1 MNLVILLNLE
11 KGSFFMKRKQL
22 SGKHIGIVFGTF
34 APMHV
39 GHVDLITKAKRAN
52 DNVLVIVSGS
62 NTQEDRGTRAG
73 LSLNRRFRYVREV
86 FYDDELVVVD
96 KLDEAGMPAYPEGWV
111 PWVNRVK
118 ELIAKNTDDPEKITF
133 YVGEPEYVTE
143 LNRYYPQAQVELI
156 ERSIINISATEIR
169 DNPMENW
176 RFITKPFRRHF
187 THKVLV
193 VGSASGGKTTLV
205 KLILGITSLNEGDIL
220 VCGSSILD
228 MKNLSKV
235 RRRNIGCVFQN
246 FNLISGFTVK
256 ENILLPRYFFENGE
270 NNINEI
276 CNTLGLT
283 KEMLS
288 KSIDKISGGEKQRV
302 ALARALINNPE
313 ILIADEPTGNLDA
326 ANEQNIIE
334 LLKRINEELG
344 ITIITVT
351 HSDKVANS
359 MQSICT
365 VVDGKIEYVR
375 R

>member
-1 MNLVILLNLE
+1 MIKLVNVTKCFSDGSNVRYIFKNCNFE
-11 KGSFFMKRKQL
+11 FKKGSTTAIVGR
-22 SGKHIGIVFGTF
+22 SG
-34 APMHV
+34 
-39 GHVDLITKAKRAN
+39 L
-52 DNVLVIVSGS
+52 
-62 NTQEDRGTRAG
+62 
-73 LSLNRRFRYVREV
+73 
-86 FYDDELVVVD
+86 
-96 KLDEAGMPAYPEGWV
+96 
-111 PWVNRVK
+111 
-118 ELIAKNTDDPEKITF
+118 
-133 YVGEPEYVTE
+133 
-143 LNRYYPQAQVELI
+143 
-156 ERSIINISATEIR
+156 
-169 DNPMENW
+169 
-176 RFITKPFRRHF
+176 
-187 THKVLV
+187 
-193 VGSASGGKTTLV
+193 GKTTLV

-276 CNTLGLT
+276 CNTLGLS

-334 LLKRINEELG
+334 LKRINEELD
-344 ITIITVT
+344 ITIIIVT

>member
-1 MNLVILLNLE
+1 MIKLVNVTKCFSDGSNVRYIFKNCNFE
-11 KGSFFMKRKQL
+11 FKKGSTTAIVGR
-22 SGKHIGIVFGTF
+22 SG
-34 APMHV
+34 
-39 GHVDLITKAKRAN
+39 L
-52 DNVLVIVSGS
+52 
-62 NTQEDRGTRAG
+62 
-73 LSLNRRFRYVREV
+73 
-86 FYDDELVVVD
+86 
-96 KLDEAGMPAYPEGWV
+96 
-111 PWVNRVK
+111 
-118 ELIAKNTDDPEKITF
+118 
-133 YVGEPEYVTE
+133 
-143 LNRYYPQAQVELI
+143 
-156 ERSIINISATEIR
+156 
-169 DNPMENW
+169 
-176 RFITKPFRRHF
+176 
-187 THKVLV
+187 
-193 VGSASGGKTTLV
+193 GKTTLV

-220 VCGSSILD
+220 VCGSSVLD

-276 CNTLGLT
+276 CNTLGLS
-283 KEMLS
+283 KEILS

-344 ITIITVT
+344 ITIIIVT

>member
-1 MNLVILLNLE
+1 MIKLVNVTKCFSDGSNVRYIFKNCNFE
-11 KGSFFMKRKQL
+11 FKKGSTTAIVGR
-22 SGKHIGIVFGTF
+22 SG
-34 APMHV
+34 
-39 GHVDLITKAKRAN
+39 L
-52 DNVLVIVSGS
+52 
-62 NTQEDRGTRAG
+62 
-73 LSLNRRFRYVREV
+73 
-86 FYDDELVVVD
+86 
-96 KLDEAGMPAYPEGWV
+96 
-111 PWVNRVK
+111 
-118 ELIAKNTDDPEKITF
+118 
-133 YVGEPEYVTE
+133 
-143 LNRYYPQAQVELI
+143 
-156 ERSIINISATEIR
+156 
-169 DNPMENW
+169 
-176 RFITKPFRRHF
+176 
-187 THKVLV
+187 
-193 VGSASGGKTTLV
+193 GKTTLV

-220 VCGSSILD
+220 VCGSSVLD

-276 CNTLGLT
+276 CNTLGLS

-326 ANEQNIIE
+326 DNEQNIIE

-351 HSDKVANS
+351 HSDKAANS

>member
-1 MNLVILLNLE
+1 MIKLVNVTKCFSDGSNVRCIFKNCNFE
-11 KGSFFMKRKQL
+11 FKKGSTTAIVGR
-22 SGKHIGIVFGTF
+22 SG
-34 APMHV
+34 
-39 GHVDLITKAKRAN
+39 L
-52 DNVLVIVSGS
+52 
-62 NTQEDRGTRAG
+62 
-73 LSLNRRFRYVREV
+73 
-86 FYDDELVVVD
+86 
-96 KLDEAGMPAYPEGWV
+96 
-111 PWVNRVK
+111 
-118 ELIAKNTDDPEKITF
+118 
-133 YVGEPEYVTE
+133 
-143 LNRYYPQAQVELI
+143 
-156 ERSIINISATEIR
+156 
-169 DNPMENW
+169 
-176 RFITKPFRRHF
+176 
-187 THKVLV
+187 
-193 VGSASGGKTTLV
+193 GKTTLV

-276 CNTLGLT
+276 CNTLGLS
-283 KEMLS
+283 KEMLN

>member
-1 MNLVILLNLE
+1 MIKLVNVTKCFSDGSNVRYIFKNCNFE
-11 KGSFFMKRKQL
+11 FKKGSTTAIVGR
-22 SGKHIGIVFGTF
+22 SG
-34 APMHV
+34 
-39 GHVDLITKAKRAN
+39 L
-52 DNVLVIVSGS
+52 
-62 NTQEDRGTRAG
+62 
-73 LSLNRRFRYVREV
+73 
-86 FYDDELVVVD
+86 
-96 KLDEAGMPAYPEGWV
+96 
-111 PWVNRVK
+111 
-118 ELIAKNTDDPEKITF
+118 
-133 YVGEPEYVTE
+133 
-143 LNRYYPQAQVELI
+143 
-156 ERSIINISATEIR
+156 
-169 DNPMENW
+169 
-176 RFITKPFRRHF
+176 
-187 THKVLV
+187 
-193 VGSASGGKTTLV
+193 GKTTLV

-276 CNTLGLT
+276 CNTLGLS

-359 MQSICT
+359 M
-365 VVDGKIEYVR
+365 
-375 R
+375 

>member
-1 MNLVILLNLE
+1 MIKLVNVTKCFSDGSNVRYIFKNCNFE
-11 KGSFFMKRKQL
+11 FKKGSTTAIVGR
-22 SGKHIGIVFGTF
+22 SG
-34 APMHV
+34 
-39 GHVDLITKAKRAN
+39 LR
-52 DNVLVIVSGS
+52 
-62 NTQEDRGTRAG
+62 
-73 LSLNRRFRYVREV
+73 
-86 FYDDELVVVD
+86 
-96 KLDEAGMPAYPEGWV
+96 
-111 PWVNRVK
+111 
-118 ELIAKNTDDPEKITF
+118 
-133 YVGEPEYVTE
+133 
-143 LNRYYPQAQVELI
+143 
-156 ERSIINISATEIR
+156 
-169 DNPMENW
+169 
-176 RFITKPFRRHF
+176 
-187 THKVLV
+187 
-193 VGSASGGKTTLV
+193 KTTLV

-276 CNTLGLT
+276 CNTLGLS

>member
-1 MNLVILLNLE
+1 MIKLVNVTKCFSDGSDVRYIFKNCNFE
-11 KGSFFMKRKQL
+11 FKKGSTTAIIGR
-22 SGKHIGIVFGTF
+22 SG
-34 APMHV
+34 
-39 GHVDLITKAKRAN
+39 L
-52 DNVLVIVSGS
+52 
-62 NTQEDRGTRAG
+62 
-73 LSLNRRFRYVREV
+73 
-86 FYDDELVVVD
+86 
-96 KLDEAGMPAYPEGWV
+96 
-111 PWVNRVK
+111 
-118 ELIAKNTDDPEKITF
+118 
-133 YVGEPEYVTE
+133 
-143 LNRYYPQAQVELI
+143 
-156 ERSIINISATEIR
+156 
-169 DNPMENW
+169 
-176 RFITKPFRRHF
+176 
-187 THKVLV
+187 
-193 VGSASGGKTTLV
+193 GKTTLV

-276 CNTLGLT
+276 CNTLGLS

>member
-1 MNLVILLNLE
+1 MIKLVNVTKCFSDGSDVRYIFKNCNFE
-11 KGSFFMKRKQL
+11 FKKGSTTAIVGR
-22 SGKHIGIVFGTF
+22 SG
-34 APMHV
+34 
-39 GHVDLITKAKRAN
+39 L
-52 DNVLVIVSGS
+52 
-62 NTQEDRGTRAG
+62 
-73 LSLNRRFRYVREV
+73 
-86 FYDDELVVVD
+86 
-96 KLDEAGMPAYPEGWV
+96 
-111 PWVNRVK
+111 
-118 ELIAKNTDDPEKITF
+118 
-133 YVGEPEYVTE
+133 
-143 LNRYYPQAQVELI
+143 
-156 ERSIINISATEIR
+156 
-169 DNPMENW
+169 
-176 RFITKPFRRHF
+176 
-187 THKVLV
+187 
-193 VGSASGGKTTLV
+193 GKTTLV

-228 MKNLSKV
+228 MKDLSKV

-276 CNTLGLT
+276 CNTLGLS

>member
-1 MNLVILLNLE
+1 MIKLVNVTKCFSDGSDVRYIFKNCNFE
-11 KGSFFMKRKQL
+11 FKKGSTTAIVGR
-22 SGKHIGIVFGTF
+22 SG
-34 APMHV
+34 
-39 GHVDLITKAKRAN
+39 L
-52 DNVLVIVSGS
+52 
-62 NTQEDRGTRAG
+62 
-73 LSLNRRFRYVREV
+73 
-86 FYDDELVVVD
+86 
-96 KLDEAGMPAYPEGWV
+96 
-111 PWVNRVK
+111 
-118 ELIAKNTDDPEKITF
+118 
-133 YVGEPEYVTE
+133 
-143 LNRYYPQAQVELI
+143 
-156 ERSIINISATEIR
+156 
-169 DNPMENW
+169 
-176 RFITKPFRRHF
+176 
-187 THKVLV
+187 
-193 VGSASGGKTTLV
+193 GKTTLV

-276 CNTLGLT
+276 CNTLGLS

-334 LLKRINEELG
+334 LLKRINEELS

>member
-1 MNLVILLNLE
+1 MIKLVNVTKCFSDGSNVRYIFKNCNFE
-11 KGSFFMKRKQL
+11 FKKGSTTAIVGR
-22 SGKHIGIVFGTF
+22 SG
-34 APMHV
+34 
-39 GHVDLITKAKRAN
+39 L
-52 DNVLVIVSGS
+52 
-62 NTQEDRGTRAG
+62 
-73 LSLNRRFRYVREV
+73 
-86 FYDDELVVVD
+86 
-96 KLDEAGMPAYPEGWV
+96 
-111 PWVNRVK
+111 
-118 ELIAKNTDDPEKITF
+118 
-133 YVGEPEYVTE
+133 
-143 LNRYYPQAQVELI
+143 
-156 ERSIINISATEIR
+156 
-169 DNPMENW
+169 
-176 RFITKPFRRHF
+176 
-187 THKVLV
+187 
-193 VGSASGGKTTLV
+193 GKTTLV

-276 CNTLGLT
+276 CNTLGLS

-344 ITIITVT
+344 IIRWRIVCSLFAQLLMAKLST
-351 HSDKVANS
+351 
-359 MQSICT
+359 
-365 VVDGKIEYVR
+365 
-375 R
+375 

>member
-1 MNLVILLNLE
+1 MIKLVNVTKCFSDGSNVRYIFKNCNFE
-11 KGSFFMKRKQL
+11 FKKGSTTAIVGR
-22 SGKHIGIVFGTF
+22 SG
-34 APMHV
+34 
-39 GHVDLITKAKRAN
+39 L
-52 DNVLVIVSGS
+52 
-62 NTQEDRGTRAG
+62 
-73 LSLNRRFRYVREV
+73 
-86 FYDDELVVVD
+86 
-96 KLDEAGMPAYPEGWV
+96 
-111 PWVNRVK
+111 
-118 ELIAKNTDDPEKITF
+118 
-133 YVGEPEYVTE
+133 
-143 LNRYYPQAQVELI
+143 
-156 ERSIINISATEIR
+156 
-169 DNPMENW
+169 
-176 RFITKPFRRHF
+176 
-187 THKVLV
+187 
-193 VGSASGGKTTLV
+193 GKTTLI

-256 ENILLPRYFFENGE
+256 ENILLPRYSFENGE

-276 CNTLGLT
+276 CNTLGLS

>member
-1 MNLVILLNLE
+1 MIKLVNVTKCFSDGSDVRYIFKNCNFE
-11 KGSFFMKRKQL
+11 FKKGSTTAIVGR
-22 SGKHIGIVFGTF
+22 SG
-34 APMHV
+34 
-39 GHVDLITKAKRAN
+39 L
-52 DNVLVIVSGS
+52 
-62 NTQEDRGTRAG
+62 
-73 LSLNRRFRYVREV
+73 
-86 FYDDELVVVD
+86 
-96 KLDEAGMPAYPEGWV
+96 
-111 PWVNRVK
+111 
-118 ELIAKNTDDPEKITF
+118 
-133 YVGEPEYVTE
+133 
-143 LNRYYPQAQVELI
+143 
-156 ERSIINISATEIR
+156 
-169 DNPMENW
+169 
-176 RFITKPFRRHF
+176 
-187 THKVLV
+187 
-193 VGSASGGKTTLV
+193 GKTTLV

-276 CNTLGLT
+276 CNTLGLS
-283 KEMLS
+283 KEILS

-344 ITIITVT
+344 ITIITVI

>member
-1 MNLVILLNLE
+1 MIKLVNVTKCFSDGSNVRYIFKNCNFE
-11 KGSFFMKRKQL
+11 FKKGSTTAIVGR
-22 SGKHIGIVFGTF
+22 SG
-34 APMHV
+34 
-39 GHVDLITKAKRAN
+39 L
-52 DNVLVIVSGS
+52 
-62 NTQEDRGTRAG
+62 
-73 LSLNRRFRYVREV
+73 
-86 FYDDELVVVD
+86 
-96 KLDEAGMPAYPEGWV
+96 
-111 PWVNRVK
+111 
-118 ELIAKNTDDPEKITF
+118 
-133 YVGEPEYVTE
+133 
-143 LNRYYPQAQVELI
+143 
-156 ERSIINISATEIR
+156 
-169 DNPMENW
+169 
-176 RFITKPFRRHF
+176 
-187 THKVLV
+187 
-193 VGSASGGKTTLV
+193 GKTTLV

-276 CNTLGLT
+276 CNTLGLS

-351 HSDKVANS
+351 RSDKVANRIHLFPQLLMAKLS
-359 MQSICT
+359 T
-365 VVDGKIEYVR
+365 
-375 R
+375 

>member
-1 MNLVILLNLE
+1 MIKLVNVTKCFSDGSNVRYIFKNCNFE
-11 KGSFFMKRKQL
+11 FKKGSTTAIVGR
-22 SGKHIGIVFGTF
+22 SG
-34 APMHV
+34 
-39 GHVDLITKAKRAN
+39 L
-52 DNVLVIVSGS
+52 
-62 NTQEDRGTRAG
+62 
-73 LSLNRRFRYVREV
+73 
-86 FYDDELVVVD
+86 
-96 KLDEAGMPAYPEGWV
+96 
-111 PWVNRVK
+111 
-118 ELIAKNTDDPEKITF
+118 
-133 YVGEPEYVTE
+133 
-143 LNRYYPQAQVELI
+143 
-156 ERSIINISATEIR
+156 
-169 DNPMENW
+169 
-176 RFITKPFRRHF
+176 
-187 THKVLV
+187 
-193 VGSASGGKTTLV
+193 GKTTLV

-276 CNTLGLT
+276 CNTLGLS

-344 ITIITVT
+344 VTIITVT

>member
-1 MNLVILLNLE
+1 MIKLVN
-11 KGSFFMKRKQL
+11 
-22 SGKHIGIVFGTF
+22 V
-34 APMHV
+34 
-39 GHVDLITKAKRAN
+39 TKCFS
-52 DNVLVIVSGS
+52 DGS
-62 NTQEDRGTRAG
+62 NVRYIFKNCNFEFKNGSTTAIVGRSG
-73 LSLNRRFRYVREV
+73 L
-86 FYDDELVVVD
+86 
-96 KLDEAGMPAYPEGWV
+96 
-111 PWVNRVK
+111 
-118 ELIAKNTDDPEKITF
+118 
-133 YVGEPEYVTE
+133 
-143 LNRYYPQAQVELI
+143 
-156 ERSIINISATEIR
+156 
-169 DNPMENW
+169 
-176 RFITKPFRRHF
+176 
-187 THKVLV
+187 
-193 VGSASGGKTTLV
+193 GKTTLV

-276 CNTLGLT
+276 CNTLGLS

-351 HSDKVANS
+351 HSDKVAHS

-375 R
+375 RC

>member
-1 MNLVILLNLE
+1 MIKLVNVTKCFSDGSNVRYIFKNCNFE
-11 KGSFFMKRKQL
+11 FKKGSTTAIVGR
-22 SGKHIGIVFGTF
+22 SG
-34 APMHV
+34 
-39 GHVDLITKAKRAN
+39 L
-52 DNVLVIVSGS
+52 
-62 NTQEDRGTRAG
+62 
-73 LSLNRRFRYVREV
+73 
-86 FYDDELVVVD
+86 
-96 KLDEAGMPAYPEGWV
+96 
-111 PWVNRVK
+111 
-118 ELIAKNTDDPEKITF
+118 
-133 YVGEPEYVTE
+133 
-143 LNRYYPQAQVELI
+143 
-156 ERSIINISATEIR
+156 
-169 DNPMENW
+169 
-176 RFITKPFRRHF
+176 
-187 THKVLV
+187 
-193 VGSASGGKTTLV
+193 GKTTLV
-205 KLILGITSLNEGDIL
+205 KVILGITSLNEGDIL

-276 CNTLGLT
+276 CNTLGLS
-283 KEMLS
+283 KEILS

-351 HSDKVANS
+351 HSDKVASS
-359 MQSICT
+359 MQSTCT

>member
-1 MNLVILLNLE
+1 MIKLVNVTKCFSDGSNVRYIFKNCNFE
-11 KGSFFMKRKQL
+11 FKKGSTTAIVGR
-22 SGKHIGIVFGTF
+22 SG
-34 APMHV
+34 
-39 GHVDLITKAKRAN
+39 L
-52 DNVLVIVSGS
+52 
-62 NTQEDRGTRAG
+62 
-73 LSLNRRFRYVREV
+73 
-86 FYDDELVVVD
+86 
-96 KLDEAGMPAYPEGWV
+96 
-111 PWVNRVK
+111 
-118 ELIAKNTDDPEKITF
+118 
-133 YVGEPEYVTE
+133 
-143 LNRYYPQAQVELI
+143 
-156 ERSIINISATEIR
+156 
-169 DNPMENW
+169 
-176 RFITKPFRRHF
+176 
-187 THKVLV
+187 
-193 VGSASGGKTTLV
+193 GKTTLV
-205 KLILGITSLNEGDIL
+205 NLILGITSLNEGDIL

-276 CNTLGLT
+276 CNTLGLS

-351 HSDKVANS
+351 HSDKVVNS

>member
-1 MNLVILLNLE
+1 MIKLVNVTKCFSDGSNVRYIFKNCNFE
-11 KGSFFMKRKQL
+11 FKKGSTTAIVGR
-22 SGKHIGIVFGTF
+22 SG
-34 APMHV
+34 
-39 GHVDLITKAKRAN
+39 L
-52 DNVLVIVSGS
+52 
-62 NTQEDRGTRAG
+62 
-73 LSLNRRFRYVREV
+73 
-86 FYDDELVVVD
+86 
-96 KLDEAGMPAYPEGWV
+96 
-111 PWVNRVK
+111 
-118 ELIAKNTDDPEKITF
+118 
-133 YVGEPEYVTE
+133 
-143 LNRYYPQAQVELI
+143 
-156 ERSIINISATEIR
+156 
-169 DNPMENW
+169 
-176 RFITKPFRRHF
+176 
-187 THKVLV
+187 
-193 VGSASGGKTTLV
+193 GKTTLV

-276 CNTLGLT
+276 CNTLGLS

-334 LLKRINEELG
+334 MLKRINEELG

>member
-1 MNLVILLNLE
+1 MIKLVNVTKCFSDGSNVRYIFKNCNFE
-11 KGSFFMKRKQL
+11 FKKGSTTAIIGR
-22 SGKHIGIVFGTF
+22 SG
-34 APMHV
+34 
-39 GHVDLITKAKRAN
+39 L
-52 DNVLVIVSGS
+52 
-62 NTQEDRGTRAG
+62 
-73 LSLNRRFRYVREV
+73 
-86 FYDDELVVVD
+86 
-96 KLDEAGMPAYPEGWV
+96 
-111 PWVNRVK
+111 
-118 ELIAKNTDDPEKITF
+118 
-133 YVGEPEYVTE
+133 
-143 LNRYYPQAQVELI
+143 
-156 ERSIINISATEIR
+156 
-169 DNPMENW
+169 
-176 RFITKPFRRHF
+176 
-187 THKVLV
+187 
-193 VGSASGGKTTLV
+193 GKTTLV

-220 VCGSSILD
+220 VCGNSILD

-276 CNTLGLT
+276 CNTLGLS

>member
-1 MNLVILLNLE
+1 MIKLVNVTKCFSDGSNVRYIFKNCNFE
-11 KGSFFMKRKQL
+11 FKKGSTTAIVGR
-22 SGKHIGIVFGTF
+22 SG
-34 APMHV
+34 
-39 GHVDLITKAKRAN
+39 L
-52 DNVLVIVSGS
+52 
-62 NTQEDRGTRAG
+62 
-73 LSLNRRFRYVREV
+73 
-86 FYDDELVVVD
+86 
-96 KLDEAGMPAYPEGWV
+96 
-111 PWVNRVK
+111 
-118 ELIAKNTDDPEKITF
+118 
-133 YVGEPEYVTE
+133 
-143 LNRYYPQAQVELI
+143 
-156 ERSIINISATEIR
+156 
-169 DNPMENW
+169 
-176 RFITKPFRRHF
+176 
-187 THKVLV
+187 
-193 VGSASGGKTTLV
+193 GKTTLV

-220 VCGSSILD
+220 VCGSSVLD

-276 CNTLGLT
+276 CNTLGLS

-326 ANEQNIIE
+326 DNEQNIIE

-359 MQSICT
+359 MKSICT

>member
-1 MNLVILLNLE
+1 MIKLVNVTKCFSDGSNVRYIFKNCNFE
-11 KGSFFMKRKQL
+11 FKKGSTTAIIGR
-22 SGKHIGIVFGTF
+22 SG
-34 APMHV
+34 
-39 GHVDLITKAKRAN
+39 L
-52 DNVLVIVSGS
+52 
-62 NTQEDRGTRAG
+62 
-73 LSLNRRFRYVREV
+73 
-86 FYDDELVVVD
+86 
-96 KLDEAGMPAYPEGWV
+96 
-111 PWVNRVK
+111 
-118 ELIAKNTDDPEKITF
+118 
-133 YVGEPEYVTE
+133 
-143 LNRYYPQAQVELI
+143 
-156 ERSIINISATEIR
+156 
-169 DNPMENW
+169 
-176 RFITKPFRRHF
+176 
-187 THKVLV
+187 
-193 VGSASGGKTTLV
+193 GKTTLV
-205 KLILGITSLNEGDIL
+205 KVILGITSLNEGDIL

-276 CNTLGLT
+276 CNTLGLS
-283 KEMLS
+283 KEILS

>member
-1 MNLVILLNLE
+1 MIKLVNVTKCFSDGSNVRYIFKDCNFE
-11 KGSFFMKRKQL
+11 FKKGSTTAIVGR
-22 SGKHIGIVFGTF
+22 SG
-34 APMHV
+34 
-39 GHVDLITKAKRAN
+39 L
-52 DNVLVIVSGS
+52 
-62 NTQEDRGTRAG
+62 
-73 LSLNRRFRYVREV
+73 
-86 FYDDELVVVD
+86 
-96 KLDEAGMPAYPEGWV
+96 
-111 PWVNRVK
+111 
-118 ELIAKNTDDPEKITF
+118 
-133 YVGEPEYVTE
+133 
-143 LNRYYPQAQVELI
+143 
-156 ERSIINISATEIR
+156 
-169 DNPMENW
+169 
-176 RFITKPFRRHF
+176 
-187 THKVLV
+187 
-193 VGSASGGKTTLV
+193 GKTTLV

-228 MKNLSKV
+228 MKNLSKI

-276 CNTLGLT
+276 CNTLGLS

-326 ANEQNIIE
+326 DNEQNIIE

>member
-1 MNLVILLNLE
+1 MIKLVNVTKCFSDGSDVRYIFKNCNFE
-11 KGSFFMKRKQL
+11 FKKGSTTAIVGR
-22 SGKHIGIVFGTF
+22 SG
-34 APMHV
+34 
-39 GHVDLITKAKRAN
+39 L
-52 DNVLVIVSGS
+52 
-62 NTQEDRGTRAG
+62 
-73 LSLNRRFRYVREV
+73 
-86 FYDDELVVVD
+86 
-96 KLDEAGMPAYPEGWV
+96 
-111 PWVNRVK
+111 
-118 ELIAKNTDDPEKITF
+118 
-133 YVGEPEYVTE
+133 
-143 LNRYYPQAQVELI
+143 
-156 ERSIINISATEIR
+156 
-169 DNPMENW
+169 
-176 RFITKPFRRHF
+176 
-187 THKVLV
+187 
-193 VGSASGGKTTLV
+193 GKTTLV

-228 MKNLSKV
+228 MKNLRKV

-276 CNTLGLT
+276 CNTLGLS
-283 KEMLS
+283 KEILS

-375 R
+375 K

>member
-1 MNLVILLNLE
+1 MIKLVNVTKCFSDGSDVRYIFKNCNFE
-11 KGSFFMKRKQL
+11 FKKGSTTAIVGR
-22 SGKHIGIVFGTF
+22 SG
-34 APMHV
+34 
-39 GHVDLITKAKRAN
+39 L
-52 DNVLVIVSGS
+52 
-62 NTQEDRGTRAG
+62 
-73 LSLNRRFRYVREV
+73 
-86 FYDDELVVVD
+86 
-96 KLDEAGMPAYPEGWV
+96 
-111 PWVNRVK
+111 
-118 ELIAKNTDDPEKITF
+118 
-133 YVGEPEYVTE
+133 
-143 LNRYYPQAQVELI
+143 
-156 ERSIINISATEIR
+156 
-169 DNPMENW
+169 
-176 RFITKPFRRHF
+176 
-187 THKVLV
+187 
-193 VGSASGGKTTLV
+193 GKTTLV

-276 CNTLGLT
+276 CNTLGLS

-351 HSDKVANS
+351 HNDKVANS

>member
-1 MNLVILLNLE
+1 MIKLVNVTKCFSDGSNVRYIFKNCNFE
-11 KGSFFMKRKQL
+11 FKKGSTTAIVGR
-22 SGKHIGIVFGTF
+22 SG
-34 APMHV
+34 
-39 GHVDLITKAKRAN
+39 L
-52 DNVLVIVSGS
+52 
-62 NTQEDRGTRAG
+62 
-73 LSLNRRFRYVREV
+73 
-86 FYDDELVVVD
+86 
-96 KLDEAGMPAYPEGWV
+96 
-111 PWVNRVK
+111 
-118 ELIAKNTDDPEKITF
+118 
-133 YVGEPEYVTE
+133 
-143 LNRYYPQAQVELI
+143 
-156 ERSIINISATEIR
+156 
-169 DNPMENW
+169 
-176 RFITKPFRRHF
+176 
-187 THKVLV
+187 
-193 VGSASGGKTTLV
+193 GKTTLV

-276 CNTLGLT
+276 CNTLGLS

-302 ALARALINNPE
+302 ALAGALINNPE

>member
-1 MNLVILLNLE
+1 MIKLVNVTKCFSDGSNVRYIFKNCNFE
-11 KGSFFMKRKQL
+11 FKKGSTTAIVGR
-22 SGKHIGIVFGTF
+22 SG
-34 APMHV
+34 
-39 GHVDLITKAKRAN
+39 L
-52 DNVLVIVSGS
+52 
-62 NTQEDRGTRAG
+62 
-73 LSLNRRFRYVREV
+73 
-86 FYDDELVVVD
+86 
-96 KLDEAGMPAYPEGWV
+96 
-111 PWVNRVK
+111 
-118 ELIAKNTDDPEKITF
+118 
-133 YVGEPEYVTE
+133 
-143 LNRYYPQAQVELI
+143 
-156 ERSIINISATEIR
+156 
-169 DNPMENW
+169 
-176 RFITKPFRRHF
+176 
-187 THKVLV
+187 
-193 VGSASGGKTTLV
+193 GKTTLV

-235 RRRNIGCVFQN
+235 RRRNIGCVFQI

-276 CNTLGLT
+276 CNTLGLS

-313 ILIADEPTGNLDA
+313 IMIADEPTGNLDA

-351 HSDKVANS
+351 HSDKVASS

>member
-1 MNLVILLNLE
+1 MIKLVNVTKCFSDGSNVRYIFKNCNFE
-11 KGSFFMKRKQL
+11 FKKGSTTAIVGR
-22 SGKHIGIVFGTF
+22 SG
-34 APMHV
+34 
-39 GHVDLITKAKRAN
+39 L
-52 DNVLVIVSGS
+52 
-62 NTQEDRGTRAG
+62 
-73 LSLNRRFRYVREV
+73 
-86 FYDDELVVVD
+86 
-96 KLDEAGMPAYPEGWV
+96 
-111 PWVNRVK
+111 
-118 ELIAKNTDDPEKITF
+118 
-133 YVGEPEYVTE
+133 
-143 LNRYYPQAQVELI
+143 
-156 ERSIINISATEIR
+156 
-169 DNPMENW
+169 
-176 RFITKPFRRHF
+176 
-187 THKVLV
+187 
-193 VGSASGGKTTLV
+193 GKTTLV

-235 RRRNIGCVFQN
+235 RRRNIGYVFQN

-276 CNTLGLT
+276 CNTLGLS

-326 ANEQNIIE
+326 DNEQNIIE

>member
-1 MNLVILLNLE
+1 MIKLVNVTKCFSDGSNVRYIFKNCNFE
-11 KGSFFMKRKQL
+11 FKKGSTTAIVGR
-22 SGKHIGIVFGTF
+22 SG
-34 APMHV
+34 
-39 GHVDLITKAKRAN
+39 L
-52 DNVLVIVSGS
+52 
-62 NTQEDRGTRAG
+62 
-73 LSLNRRFRYVREV
+73 
-86 FYDDELVVVD
+86 
-96 KLDEAGMPAYPEGWV
+96 
-111 PWVNRVK
+111 
-118 ELIAKNTDDPEKITF
+118 
-133 YVGEPEYVTE
+133 
-143 LNRYYPQAQVELI
+143 
-156 ERSIINISATEIR
+156 
-169 DNPMENW
+169 
-176 RFITKPFRRHF
+176 
-187 THKVLV
+187 
-193 VGSASGGKTTLV
+193 GKTTLV

-276 CNTLGLT
+276 CNTLFIS

-326 ANEQNIIE
+326 DNEQNIIE

>member
-1 MNLVILLNLE
+1 MIKLVNVTKCFSDGSNVRYIFKNCNFE
-11 KGSFFMKRKQL
+11 FKKGSTTAIVGR
-22 SGKHIGIVFGTF
+22 SG
-34 APMHV
+34 
-39 GHVDLITKAKRAN
+39 L
-52 DNVLVIVSGS
+52 
-62 NTQEDRGTRAG
+62 
-73 LSLNRRFRYVREV
+73 
-86 FYDDELVVVD
+86 
-96 KLDEAGMPAYPEGWV
+96 
-111 PWVNRVK
+111 
-118 ELIAKNTDDPEKITF
+118 
-133 YVGEPEYVTE
+133 
-143 LNRYYPQAQVELI
+143 
-156 ERSIINISATEIR
+156 
-169 DNPMENW
+169 
-176 RFITKPFRRHF
+176 
-187 THKVLV
+187 
-193 VGSASGGKTTLV
+193 GKTTLV

-276 CNTLGLT
+276 CNTLCLS

-344 ITIITVT
+344 ITIIIVT

>member
-1 MNLVILLNLE
+1 MIKLVNVTKCFSDGSNVRYIFKNCNFE
-11 KGSFFMKRKQL
+11 FKKGSTTAIVGR
-22 SGKHIGIVFGTF
+22 SG
-34 APMHV
+34 
-39 GHVDLITKAKRAN
+39 L
-52 DNVLVIVSGS
+52 
-62 NTQEDRGTRAG
+62 
-73 LSLNRRFRYVREV
+73 
-86 FYDDELVVVD
+86 
-96 KLDEAGMPAYPEGWV
+96 
-111 PWVNRVK
+111 
-118 ELIAKNTDDPEKITF
+118 
-133 YVGEPEYVTE
+133 
-143 LNRYYPQAQVELI
+143 
-156 ERSIINISATEIR
+156 
-169 DNPMENW
+169 
-176 RFITKPFRRHF
+176 
-187 THKVLV
+187 
-193 VGSASGGKTTLV
+193 GKTTLV

-220 VCGSSILD
+220 VCGSSVLD

-270 NNINEI
+270 KNINEI
-276 CNTLGLT
+276 CNTLGLS

-326 ANEQNIIE
+326 DNEQNIIE

>member
-1 MNLVILLNLE
+1 MIKLVNVTKCFSDGSNVRYIFKNCNFE
-11 KGSFFMKRKQL
+11 FKKGSTTAIIGR
-22 SGKHIGIVFGTF
+22 SG
-34 APMHV
+34 
-39 GHVDLITKAKRAN
+39 LR
-52 DNVLVIVSGS
+52 
-62 NTQEDRGTRAG
+62 
-73 LSLNRRFRYVREV
+73 
-86 FYDDELVVVD
+86 
-96 KLDEAGMPAYPEGWV
+96 
-111 PWVNRVK
+111 
-118 ELIAKNTDDPEKITF
+118 
-133 YVGEPEYVTE
+133 
-143 LNRYYPQAQVELI
+143 
-156 ERSIINISATEIR
+156 
-169 DNPMENW
+169 
-176 RFITKPFRRHF
+176 
-187 THKVLV
+187 
-193 VGSASGGKTTLV
+193 KTTLV

-276 CNTLGLT
+276 CNTLGLS

>member
-1 MNLVILLNLE
+1 MIKLVNVTKCFSDGSNVRYIFKNCNFE
-11 KGSFFMKRKQL
+11 FKKGSTTAIVGR
-22 SGKHIGIVFGTF
+22 SG
-34 APMHV
+34 
-39 GHVDLITKAKRAN
+39 L
-52 DNVLVIVSGS
+52 
-62 NTQEDRGTRAG
+62 
-73 LSLNRRFRYVREV
+73 
-86 FYDDELVVVD
+86 
-96 KLDEAGMPAYPEGWV
+96 
-111 PWVNRVK
+111 
-118 ELIAKNTDDPEKITF
+118 
-133 YVGEPEYVTE
+133 
-143 LNRYYPQAQVELI
+143 
-156 ERSIINISATEIR
+156 
-169 DNPMENW
+169 
-176 RFITKPFRRHF
+176 
-187 THKVLV
+187 
-193 VGSASGGKTTLV
+193 GKTTLV

-276 CNTLGLT
+276 CNTLGLS

-302 ALARALINNPE
+302 TLARALINNPE

>member
-1 MNLVILLNLE
+1 MIKLVNVTKCFSDGSNVRYIFKNCNFE
-11 KGSFFMKRKQL
+11 FKKGSTTAIVGR
-22 SGKHIGIVFGTF
+22 SG
-34 APMHV
+34 
-39 GHVDLITKAKRAN
+39 L
-52 DNVLVIVSGS
+52 
-62 NTQEDRGTRAG
+62 
-73 LSLNRRFRYVREV
+73 
-86 FYDDELVVVD
+86 
-96 KLDEAGMPAYPEGWV
+96 
-111 PWVNRVK
+111 
-118 ELIAKNTDDPEKITF
+118 
-133 YVGEPEYVTE
+133 
-143 LNRYYPQAQVELI
+143 
-156 ERSIINISATEIR
+156 
-169 DNPMENW
+169 
-176 RFITKPFRRHF
+176 
-187 THKVLV
+187 
-193 VGSASGGKTTLV
+193 GKTTLV

-235 RRRNIGCVFQN
+235 RRMNIGCVFQN

-276 CNTLGLT
+276 CNTLGLS

>member
-1 MNLVILLNLE
+1 MIKLVNVTKCFSDGSNVRYIFKNCNFE
-11 KGSFFMKRKQL
+11 FKKGSTTAIVGR
-22 SGKHIGIVFGTF
+22 SG
-34 APMHV
+34 
-39 GHVDLITKAKRAN
+39 L
-52 DNVLVIVSGS
+52 
-62 NTQEDRGTRAG
+62 
-73 LSLNRRFRYVREV
+73 
-86 FYDDELVVVD
+86 
-96 KLDEAGMPAYPEGWV
+96 
-111 PWVNRVK
+111 
-118 ELIAKNTDDPEKITF
+118 
-133 YVGEPEYVTE
+133 
-143 LNRYYPQAQVELI
+143 
-156 ERSIINISATEIR
+156 
-169 DNPMENW
+169 
-176 RFITKPFRRHF
+176 
-187 THKVLV
+187 
-193 VGSASGGKTTLV
+193 GKTTLV

-220 VCGSSILD
+220 VCGSSVLD
-228 MKNLSKV
+228 MKNLSKL

-276 CNTLGLT
+276 CNTLGLS

-326 ANEQNIIE
+326 DNEQNIIE

>member
-1 MNLVILLNLE
+1 MIKLVNVTKCFSDGSNVRYIFKNCNFE
-11 KGSFFMKRKQL
+11 FKKGSTTAIVGR
-22 SGKHIGIVFGTF
+22 SG
-34 APMHV
+34 
-39 GHVDLITKAKRAN
+39 L
-52 DNVLVIVSGS
+52 
-62 NTQEDRGTRAG
+62 
-73 LSLNRRFRYVREV
+73 
-86 FYDDELVVVD
+86 
-96 KLDEAGMPAYPEGWV
+96 
-111 PWVNRVK
+111 
-118 ELIAKNTDDPEKITF
+118 
-133 YVGEPEYVTE
+133 
-143 LNRYYPQAQVELI
+143 
-156 ERSIINISATEIR
+156 
-169 DNPMENW
+169 
-176 RFITKPFRRHF
+176 
-187 THKVLV
+187 
-193 VGSASGGKTTLV
+193 GKTTLV

-276 CNTLGLT
+276 CNTLGLS
-283 KEMLS
+283 KETLS

-326 ANEQNIIE
+326 DNEQNIIE

>member
-1 MNLVILLNLE
+1 MIKLVNVTKCFSDGSDVRYIFKNCNFE
-11 KGSFFMKRKQL
+11 FKKGSTTAIVGR
-22 SGKHIGIVFGTF
+22 SG
-34 APMHV
+34 
-39 GHVDLITKAKRAN
+39 L
-52 DNVLVIVSGS
+52 
-62 NTQEDRGTRAG
+62 
-73 LSLNRRFRYVREV
+73 
-86 FYDDELVVVD
+86 
-96 KLDEAGMPAYPEGWV
+96 
-111 PWVNRVK
+111 
-118 ELIAKNTDDPEKITF
+118 
-133 YVGEPEYVTE
+133 
-143 LNRYYPQAQVELI
+143 
-156 ERSIINISATEIR
+156 
-169 DNPMENW
+169 
-176 RFITKPFRRHF
+176 
-187 THKVLV
+187 
-193 VGSASGGKTTLV
+193 GKTTLV

-276 CNTLGLT
+276 CNTLGLS
-283 KEMLS
+283 KEILS

>member
-1 MNLVILLNLE
+1 MIKLVNVTKCFSDGSDVRYIFKNCNFE
-11 KGSFFMKRKQL
+11 FKKGSTTAIVGR
-22 SGKHIGIVFGTF
+22 SG
-34 APMHV
+34 
-39 GHVDLITKAKRAN
+39 L
-52 DNVLVIVSGS
+52 
-62 NTQEDRGTRAG
+62 
-73 LSLNRRFRYVREV
+73 
-86 FYDDELVVVD
+86 
-96 KLDEAGMPAYPEGWV
+96 
-111 PWVNRVK
+111 
-118 ELIAKNTDDPEKITF
+118 
-133 YVGEPEYVTE
+133 
-143 LNRYYPQAQVELI
+143 
-156 ERSIINISATEIR
+156 
-169 DNPMENW
+169 
-176 RFITKPFRRHF
+176 
-187 THKVLV
+187 
-193 VGSASGGKTTLV
+193 GKTTLV
-205 KLILGITSLNEGDIL
+205 KVILGITSLNEGDIL

-276 CNTLGLT
+276 CNTLGLS

-326 ANEQNIIE
+326 DNEQNIIE

>member
-1 MNLVILLNLE
+1 MIKLVNVTKCFSDGSNVRYIFKNCNFE
-11 KGSFFMKRKQL
+11 FKKGSTTAIVGR
-22 SGKHIGIVFGTF
+22 SG
-34 APMHV
+34 
-39 GHVDLITKAKRAN
+39 L
-52 DNVLVIVSGS
+52 
-62 NTQEDRGTRAG
+62 
-73 LSLNRRFRYVREV
+73 
-86 FYDDELVVVD
+86 
-96 KLDEAGMPAYPEGWV
+96 
-111 PWVNRVK
+111 
-118 ELIAKNTDDPEKITF
+118 
-133 YVGEPEYVTE
+133 
-143 LNRYYPQAQVELI
+143 
-156 ERSIINISATEIR
+156 
-169 DNPMENW
+169 
-176 RFITKPFRRHF
+176 
-187 THKVLV
+187 
-193 VGSASGGKTTLV
+193 GKTTLV

-276 CNTLGLT
+276 CNTLGLS

-288 KSIDKISGGEKQRV
+288 KSINKISGGEKQRV

>member
-1 MNLVILLNLE
+1 MIKLVNVTKCFSDGSNVRYIFKNCNFE
-11 KGSFFMKRKQL
+11 FKKGSTTAIVGR
-22 SGKHIGIVFGTF
+22 SG
-34 APMHV
+34 
-39 GHVDLITKAKRAN
+39 L
-52 DNVLVIVSGS
+52 
-62 NTQEDRGTRAG
+62 
-73 LSLNRRFRYVREV
+73 
-86 FYDDELVVVD
+86 
-96 KLDEAGMPAYPEGWV
+96 
-111 PWVNRVK
+111 
-118 ELIAKNTDDPEKITF
+118 
-133 YVGEPEYVTE
+133 
-143 LNRYYPQAQVELI
+143 
-156 ERSIINISATEIR
+156 
-169 DNPMENW
+169 
-176 RFITKPFRRHF
+176 
-187 THKVLV
+187 
-193 VGSASGGKTTLV
+193 GKTTLV

-235 RRRNIGCVFQN
+235 RRRNISCVFQN

-276 CNTLGLT
+276 CNTLGLS

-344 ITIITVT
+344 ITIIIVT

>member
-1 MNLVILLNLE
+1 MIKLVNVTKCFSDGSNVRYIFKNCNFE
-11 KGSFFMKRKQL
+11 FKKGSTTAIVGR
-22 SGKHIGIVFGTF
+22 SG
-34 APMHV
+34 
-39 GHVDLITKAKRAN
+39 L
-52 DNVLVIVSGS
+52 
-62 NTQEDRGTRAG
+62 
-73 LSLNRRFRYVREV
+73 
-86 FYDDELVVVD
+86 
-96 KLDEAGMPAYPEGWV
+96 
-111 PWVNRVK
+111 
-118 ELIAKNTDDPEKITF
+118 
-133 YVGEPEYVTE
+133 
-143 LNRYYPQAQVELI
+143 
-156 ERSIINISATEIR
+156 
-169 DNPMENW
+169 
-176 RFITKPFRRHF
+176 
-187 THKVLV
+187 
-193 VGSASGGKTTLV
+193 GKTTLV

-276 CNTLGLT
+276 CNTLGLS
-283 KEMLS
+283 KGMLS

-344 ITIITVT
+344 ITIIIVT